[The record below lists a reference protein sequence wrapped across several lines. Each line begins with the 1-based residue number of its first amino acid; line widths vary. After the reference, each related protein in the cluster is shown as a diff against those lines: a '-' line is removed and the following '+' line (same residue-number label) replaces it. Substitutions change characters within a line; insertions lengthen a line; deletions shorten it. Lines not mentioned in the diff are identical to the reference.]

1 VFDHP
6 NIQTYRFED
15 IPLDRDLRLM
25 DAKWLPEFEAA
36 LVASVSET
44 GDSAYAVG
52 YYSPAAAR
60 AIGTDSIELSW
71 YPNTFDRFHEVRIT
85 LPRSAF
91 VTCVASWQYD
101 YDPVIFVKGEWL
113 SNQHLRQHS
122 VFALVDAINVKK
134 ALSSGTL
141 TRQQFIELRDRIDA
155 IAAANPFV
163 AFMSFADSLLLKSN
177 YSVGQY
183 DSTVQYTYEP
193 ERILRLLPDIQTAY
207 REVLGLSI
215 YAVITQGSNEYY
227 DDELLHIAVSRNHI
241 SFNSLGL
248 PFAQTQAIEHAA
260 REAVRAG
267 LHEPADAYLDTTFYY
282 SLRFRYEFPKNA
294 MPKFRY
300 NAPIA
305 TGSTF
310 YFPVSFSLLADN
322 LKPPR

>member
-25 DAKWLPEFEAA
+25 DVKWLPEFEAA

-85 LPRSAF
+85 LPRSVF

-101 YDPVIFVKGEWL
+101 YDPVIFVEGEWL

-141 TRQQFIELRDRIDA
+141 TRQKFI
-155 IAAANPFV
+155 
-163 AFMSFADSLLLKSN
+163 
-177 YSVGQY
+177 
-183 DSTVQYTYEP
+183 
-193 ERILRLLPDIQTAY
+193 
-207 REVLGLSI
+207 
-215 YAVITQGSNEYY
+215 
-227 DDELLHIAVSRNHI
+227 
-241 SFNSLGL
+241 
-248 PFAQTQAIEHAA
+248 
-260 REAVRAG
+260 
-267 LHEPADAYLDTTFYY
+267 
-282 SLRFRYEFPKNA
+282 
-294 MPKFRY
+294 
-300 NAPIA
+300 
-305 TGSTF
+305 
-310 YFPVSFSLLADN
+310 
-322 LKPPR
+322 